1 MRQNGT
7 KTIPPLD
14 ADRALRNFPR
24 LLAAHKKG
32 SAAFR
37 EEYAKI
43 WAENPENH
51 GPEPNPEN
59 ASPTNP
65 EPPTSN
71 S

>member
-1 MRQNGT
+1 MSEAKTR
-7 KTIPPLD
+7 TIPQLD

-24 LLAAHKKG
+24 LLAAHSKG

-43 WAENPENH
+43 WAENPENQ
-51 GPEPNPEN
+51 EPDSSPSLTN
-59 ASPTNP
+59 A